1 MTEVAVLE
9 PAEDR
14 VAGGLELLAE
24 LERLGAATPTTL
36 DLPPGLTFDRYEA
49 VGMALGRGHRNI
61 AWKIGD
67 WLNYGEHTYR
77 QKYAQAAEILNM
89 QPQTLMNYARTA
101 RAIHPERRRPELPF
115 SVHSLVAALE
125 PEQQTLWLEKAVE
138 EKWRRDEL
146 NDRLHPEALAALPPG
161 VGAGLLDV
169 EDAARDLVRSARV
182 AGDDYLVRRASFT
195 QLCAALGEPV

>member
-1 MTEVAVLE
+1 MLE
-9 PAEDR
+9 PVEDR

-36 DLPPGLTFDRYEA
+36 DLPPGLSFDRYEA

-61 AWKIGD
+61 SWKIGD
-67 WLNYGEHTYR
+67 WLNYGEFTYR
-77 QKYAQAAEILNM
+77 QKYSQAAEILNM

-115 SVHSLVAALE
+115 SVHSLVAAL
-125 PEQQTLWLEKAVE
+125 PPAQQTKWLNQAVE

-146 NDRLHPEALAALPPG
+146 NVRLHPEVEVFLPPEVDQSLDIQAAAL
-161 VGAGLLDV
+161 
-169 EDAARDLVRSARV
+169 DLVRSAKV
-182 AGDDYLVRRASFT
+182 SGDVYVVGRASFI
-195 QLCAALGEPV
+195 QLCSALGEPV